1 MFGSVEQSPAVHGS
15 EPFTPQ
21 RADLYTA
28 WFEGSRLWLP
38 EPVNP
43 FFSRGDAEPAD
54 LALPL
59 VRRESKDSGKDD
71 DVKVRILVKMIPRP
85 VTDAALWQVYGI
97 TNKAVRI

>member
-28 WFEGSRLWLP
+28 WFEGSPLWLP

-54 LALPL
+54 LASPL

-71 DVKVRILVKMIPRP
+71 SNV
-85 VTDAALWQVYGI
+85 
-97 TNKAVRI
+97 